1 MPTSSRPIP
10 QTSTGRLVSISV
22 DNPKIY
28 TPAQQEIPAL
38 MPLSTSYANND
49 SEEKTVLWTNVA
61 ALFVKCEQNDEN
73 LKSSVSTLTRGSD
86 EMYQELQDVKAEL
99 AQVQTDIN
107 ENNVLSKHVRKLRK
121 YVNKKCEKVREDISY
136 GSSSADHEIFDYID
150 TLRGEFNTRL
160 QKLEKENTEL
170 REELDKLHQTYD
182 NDYDLFIR
190 RENELMAKLDAAI
203 NINDSIND
211 RVKDHEAIVMK
222 HLGEVHNRIEQ
233 RLHQVSGDLRE
244 EFARAIS
251 REVEFESK
259 ASAQLVQSVNDELTE
274 LITRSNQYHSHRYF
288 GTVEDVKQLRESCQT
303 LKQSIGMV
311 DAELSDTKEIVEFL
325 KDEVGQASNDIYDVK
340 EEMVDLKEWQTDLK
354 DDVYHELDR
363 DYYDLKDYV
372 KRQVQRHKKQHHM
385 PPQENTEPV
394 VNTEGNGIQLIV
406 NEYQDQYPD
415 ENVGQA
421 AAAVEAVTATA
432 PAVAP
437 VAEYREEHVIII
449 DADTVFSDDE
459 DEPQVT
465 HT

>member
-1 MPTSSRPIP
+1 MSSSSSRPVP
-10 QTSTGRLVSISV
+10 QTSTGRLVSLSV
-22 DNPKIY
+22 NNPKIY

-38 MPLSTSYANND
+38 MPLSASYANND

-99 AQVQTDIN
+99 AQVQTDIT

-160 QKLEKENTEL
+160 HKLEKENTEL
-170 REELDKLHQTYD
+170 REELCELHKTYD
-182 NDYDLFIR
+182 SDYDLFIR

-203 NINDSIND
+203 HTADCLNN
-211 RVKDHEAIVMK
+211 RVKDHEAIMMK
-222 HLGEVHNRIEQ
+222 HIGEVHNRIEQ
-233 RLHQVSGDLRE
+233 RLHQVAGDLRE

-259 ASAQLVQSVNDELTE
+259 ASTELVQNVNNEMTDLV
-274 LITRSNQYHSHRYF
+274 TRSNQYHSHRYF
-288 GTVEDVKQLRESCQT
+288 GMVEEVKQVREMCET
-303 LKQSIGMV
+303 LKKSIGMV
-311 DAELSDTKEIVEFL
+311 DAELSDTKETVDFL
-325 KDEVGQASNDIYDVK
+325 KDEVAQSSNDVYDIK
-340 EEMVDLKEWQTDLK
+340 EQLAGMK
-354 DDVYHELDR
+354 DDIYSEMDR
-363 DYYDLKDYV
+363 DYYDIKGYV
-372 KRQVQRHKKQHHM
+372 RHKIHQHNKKSHT
-385 PPQENTEPV
+385 PATSAPTTSDSTNET
-394 VNTEGNGIQLIV
+394 GNGIQLNV
-406 NEYQDQYPD
+406 D
-415 ENVGQA
+415 ESASA
-421 AAAVEAVTATA
+421 AADPLEPEASTA
-432 PAVAP
+432 
-437 VAEYREEHVIII
+437 AESQANPQEHNVIII

-459 DEPQVT
+459 DEPQVA